1 MGSRLQC
8 CNLGNTSG
16 NSVAG
21 IERVND
27 SGFDEKKAGR
37 GAQPEEE
44 KMKKLFLLYLKVS
57 KRGGSLNTAKHV
69 FSGWKGSIFPK
80 GNPNDTAG
88 RYSN

>member
-1 MGSRLQC
+1 MTFGVNDDGTLSH
-8 CNLGNTSG
+8 
-16 NSVAG
+16 
-21 IERVND
+21 ERGLVND

-44 KMKKLFLLYLKVS
+44 KMKKIVSPELTVS

-69 FSGWKGSIFPK
+69 FSGWKDSIFPN